1 MSTLPQP
8 SQPSEERA
16 ESSFRDLAA
25 RCNLGDVTPQTIAF
39 IDSGLQDYWKLSD
52 SLVPTTET
60 VILHAHQDGVEQITS
75 LLMPNA
81 YLDSVH
87 IFAPGAPGG
96 LKLGNTFLSVKTLE
110 RYRADLE
117 SWFALTQLC
126 DRTPSLAIY
135 GCDVAAGDVGNSFI
149 RKLHELTGA
158 SIAASF
164 SPVGHPALGANWNLE
179 RQMGEERP
187 PWVLDSE
194 RLATYHA
201 TL

>member
-8 SQPSEERA
+8 SPSERSREL
-16 ESSFRDLAA
+16 SNRDLLA
-25 RCNLGDVTPQTIAF
+25 RCHWGDATPQTLAF
-39 IDSGLQDYWKLSD
+39 IDTGLRDYWKLSD
-52 SLVPTTET
+52 SLIPTTET
-60 VILHAHQDGVEQITS
+60 VILHAHQDGVEQITA
-75 LLMPNA
+75 LLLPNS
-81 YLDSVH
+81 YIDSVH

-96 LKLGNTFLSVKTLE
+96 LKLGNTFLSVRTLE

-126 DRTPSLAIY
+126 DRSPSLAIY
-135 GCDVAAGDVGNSFI
+135 GCDVAAGEVGSSFI
-149 RKLHELTGA
+149 RQLHEFTGA
-158 SIAASF
+158 SVAASF

-179 RQMGEERP
+179 RQMGQDRP

-194 RLATYHA
+194 RLAAYHA

>member
-1 MSTLPQP
+1 MSTVPQP
-8 SQPSEERA
+8 SPRSERRS
-16 ESSFRDLAA
+16 ESDRDLLA
-25 RCNLGDVTPQTIAF
+25 RCHLSEATPQTIAF
-39 IDSGLQDYWKLSD
+39 IDTGLQDYWKLSD

-75 LLMPNA
+75 LLMPNS
-81 YLDSVH
+81 YIDSVH

-96 LKLGNTFLSVKTLE
+96 LKLGNTFLSLKTLE
-110 RYRADLE
+110 RYREDLE

-126 DRTPSLAIY
+126 DRSPSLAIY
-135 GCDVAAGDVGNSFI
+135 GCDVAAGEAGSSFI

-179 RQMGEERP
+179 RQMGQERP